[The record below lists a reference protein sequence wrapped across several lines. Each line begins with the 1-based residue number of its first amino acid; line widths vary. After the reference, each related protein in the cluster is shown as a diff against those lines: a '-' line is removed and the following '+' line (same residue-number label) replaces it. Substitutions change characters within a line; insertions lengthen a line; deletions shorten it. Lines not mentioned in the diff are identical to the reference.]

1 MTRAS
6 RRTQRPLATKAGA
19 AAFLMAAAAACWA
32 GDNFSY
38 TATVNS
44 NSVYKGFAK
53 VDDFLKGFDQA
64 AIESLFA
71 GYTTADAASFSA
83 SFRGIPVN
91 VAFPTGGSSLL
102 TFAVPSL
109 GISESFTGATRDE
122 SQSQL
127 EDYLKKNGSNILG
140 RLMKEAARVSPN
152 DPVAGN
158 PGSLMGTMVATSFD
172 SAFTAQGSQ
181 IVSGPPLPGDQ
192 SNQLGIGLRFGSYR
206 MNDVR
211 SSTSTI
217 PLSYTWRFDSDPRKQ
232 VVLNMP
238 FTIGSS
244 QGAKMGNFA
253 PSLSFRMPVTN
264 RWSLTPTVGYGA
276 AGSLDLGSVA
286 QIVNGSLMS
295 VYTFPV
301 GNWSVSV
308 GNMAG
313 YYKTVKVSAGDFAA
327 DPGLS
332 NMVYR
337 NGIMIAQPV
346 NLFGGDKIIE
356 YSIVDTRYAGS
367 ALFMKWYDEAG
378 ITIGTARGRDGLRSY
393 LRAGVSYLWSAG
405 SSGFSMKFGYWF

>member
-1 MTRAS
+1 V
-6 RRTQRPLATKAGA
+6 LGA
-19 AAFLMAAAAACWA
+19 AIFCHAAVAPCTA

-44 NSVYKGFAK
+44 TSVYQGFST
-53 VDDFLKGFDQA
+53 VENFLKGFDQA
-64 AIESLFA
+64 SIAALFA

-91 VAFPTGGSSLL
+91 VAFPVGGSTLL

-109 GISESFTGATRDE
+109 GISQSFTGATRDD
-122 SQSQL
+122 SQAQL
-127 EDYLKKNGSNILG
+127 EDFLKKNGSNILG
-140 RLMKEAARVSPN
+140 ALMKEAARLSPN

-158 PGSLMGTMVATSFD
+158 PGSLMATMVGTNFD
-172 SAFTAQGSQ
+172 STFTAQGSQ

-192 SNQLGIGLRFGSYR
+192 SNQIGLSLRFGSYK

-211 SSTSTI
+211 SSSTTI

-238 FTIGSS
+238 FTYASS
-244 QGAKMGNFA
+244 QGAKMGHFA
-253 PSLSFRMPVTN
+253 PSLSFRMPVTE
-264 RWSLTPTVGYGA
+264 RWSLTPTLGYGL

-286 QIVNGSLMS
+286 QIVNGSIMS
-295 VYTFPV
+295 MFTLPV
-301 GNWSVSV
+301 GSWGISV

-313 YYKTVKVSAGDFAA
+313 YYKTVKVSAGDFSA
-327 DPGLS
+327 DPGIT

-337 NGIMIAQPV
+337 NGILVSQPV
-346 NLFGGDKIIE
+346 SFFGGDKLIE
-356 YSIVDTRYAGS
+356 YSLVDTRYAGT
-367 ALFMKWYDEAG
+367 ALFMKWYGEAG

-393 LRAGVSYLWSAG
+393 LRAGVSYLWSSG
-405 SSGFSMKFGYWF
+405 SNGFAMKFGYWF